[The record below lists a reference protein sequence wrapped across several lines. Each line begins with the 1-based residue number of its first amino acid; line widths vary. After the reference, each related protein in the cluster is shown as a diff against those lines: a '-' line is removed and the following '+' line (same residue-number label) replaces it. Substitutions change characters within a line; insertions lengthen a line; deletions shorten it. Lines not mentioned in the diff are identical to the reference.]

1 VLQEL
6 TARVVVC
13 PVSNN
18 TPFVRLEVI
27 VQAALHL
34 QLIVPLGLMNQALEV
49 DMDVKIV
56 KRICMSIFWNE

>member
-13 PVSNN
+13 PVPNN
-18 TPFVRLEVI
+18 ALFVRLEVI

-49 DMDVKIV
+49 DMNVKIV